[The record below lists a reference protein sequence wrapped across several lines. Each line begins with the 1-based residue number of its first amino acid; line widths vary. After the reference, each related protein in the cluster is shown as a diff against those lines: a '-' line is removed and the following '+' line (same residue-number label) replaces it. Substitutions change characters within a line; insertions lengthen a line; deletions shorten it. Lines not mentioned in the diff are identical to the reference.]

1 MNRLIAEFGLAKTLS
16 AIFLLLALPAATWA
30 QVPVD
35 ENGEIIGQ
43 VETQDADTATGN
55 EDIPLLSTVDLEE
68 LVGPIALYPD
78 DLLAIVLPATAYPL
92 QVVEVARFLEALED
106 DPSLE
111 PNPEWDDSV
120 VALTNYPEVVELLND
135 DIDWTWRL
143 GEAVVSQQAD
153 VVAAIETFR
162 DRAYAAG
169 NLKSDSYQTVSR
181 DEGVIEITPVAEDVI
196 YVPYYEPERVVVYQP
211 RPVYYYYPRPY
222 PVYYYPYS
230 SSHAFNRGYFWGV
243 TTAFT
248 IGWYSDSLNV
258 FHHSYH
264 GHPYYGHSYWDRW
277 WYRRP
282 TINIYSNNYVG
293 RNTTVTVNHYNR
305 GDRWRPRHDRRDFVS
320 DRRITRNR
328 HNSGGRTVN
337 QTNRVPGVGDS
348 ARRTTRSSVPRR
360 PQNREPIAFR
370 ERPRT
375 PTIARSDSSARTIG
389 QADRRE
395 DRAEG
400 ATRRAPVTRT
410 TPRNSSPRRTQNR
423 EPIAFRDRPR
433 TPTIA
438 RSDSAPRTTRQADR
452 REDRTEGATTREPVT
467 RTTRRGS
474 ANAARTRSEP
484 TPTRRSQP
492 QQQTQE
498 PQMRRLEP
506 KERRSDRTPKLRPV
520 QTTAQLRRAE
530 PARPIRRSEPVRQ
543 AQRAE
548 PTRQARRASPAPQ
561 VRRAE
566 PTRKAAAAPR
576 PQKAQRKSAAAA
588 ESRPSRDRKSQRRR

>member
-1 MNRLIAEFGLAKTLS
+1 MDRLTAEFGLAKTLG
-16 AIFLLLALPAATWA
+16 AVFVLLALPLATWA

-35 ENGEIIGQ
+35 ENGEFIGQ
-43 VETQDADTATGN
+43 VEAQEADPAIGN

-78 DLLAIVLPATAYPL
+78 DLLAIVLPAAAYPL
-92 QVVEVARFLEALED
+92 QIVDVSRFLEALED

-222 PVYYYPYS
+222 PVYYYPYA
-230 SSHAFNRGYFWGV
+230 SSHAFNHGYFWGV

-282 TINIYSNNYVG
+282 SINIYNNHYAG
-293 RNTTVTVNHYNR
+293 RHTTVTVNHYNR
-305 GDRWRPRHDRRDFVS
+305 GDHWRPRRDRRDYVP

-328 HNSGGRTVN
+328 HYPGERTAN
-337 QTNRVPGVGDS
+337 ETNRLPSVADGS
-348 ARRTTRSSVPRR
+348 RRTTRTSVPRR
-360 PQNREPIAFR
+360 TQVREPIAFR

-375 PTIARSDSSARTIG
+375 PTIARNDS
-389 QADRRE
+389 ADRRVRQANQRE
-395 DRAEG
+395 DRTAG
-400 ATRRAPVTRT
+400 GTRRVPVART
-410 TPRNSSPRRTQNR
+410 TPRS
-423 EPIAFRDRPR
+423 I
-433 TPTIA
+433 
-438 RSDSAPRTTRQADR
+438 DST
-452 REDRTEGATTREPVT
+452 
-467 RTTRRGS
+467 
-474 ANAARTRSEP
+474 ARTRSEP
-484 TPTRRSQP
+484 TRTQRQQP
-492 QQQTQE
+492 RQRTQE
-498 PQMRRLEP
+498 PQARRIDP
-506 KERRSDRTPKLRPV
+506 KERRSGPTPKLRRAES
-520 QTTAQLRRAE
+520 TAQARHVDPKERRSVPTPKLRRAE
-530 PARPIRRSEPVRQ
+530 STAQVRRV
-543 AQRAE
+543 E
-548 PTRQARRASPAPQ
+548 PTRQARRVEPVAQVRRSEPERQARRANPAPQ

-566 PTRKAAAAPR
+566 PTRQAAAAR
-576 PQKAQRKSAAAA
+576 PQRQQKAEQKSAPAA
-588 ESRPSRDRKSQRRR
+588 ESRQKQDRQSQRRR